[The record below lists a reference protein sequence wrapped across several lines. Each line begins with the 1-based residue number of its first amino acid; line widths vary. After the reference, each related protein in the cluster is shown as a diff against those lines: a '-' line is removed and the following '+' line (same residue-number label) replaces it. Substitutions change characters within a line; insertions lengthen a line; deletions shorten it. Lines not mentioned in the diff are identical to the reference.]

1 MANARKSS
9 RHNQEKVLFI
19 LMSLIIIGLIVSG
32 YFLFVR
38 KILPE
43 LSGSNG
49 QSQAEAKANVS
60 SSSDS
65 GKAANNANV
74 ETEAFIH
81 PDELQILTVYFPAVG
96 KDILL
101 SELKRVRKRTM
112 LIAQARQIVET
123 ILEGPAKKDLYQ
135 AVPKG
140 TTLRGLFFEPG
151 LFTVDLSREFIGTMS
166 AGTVE
171 QVLAVYSIVNSLT
184 ELDPQAKVK
193 FLINGT
199 EQEASNGHVDFSQP
213 LSRFA
218 SLIGK

>member
-9 RHNQEKVLFI
+9 RHNQEKILFI

-43 LSGSNG
+43 LSGSNST
-49 QSQAEAKANVS
+49 SQAEVKTSGPSNSNADNTENAAKEES
-60 SSSDS
+60 
-65 GKAANNANV
+65 
-74 ETEAFIH
+74 AFI
-81 PDELQILTVYFPAVG
+81 PDDELQILTVYFPSVG

-101 SELKRVRKRTM
+101 SEMKRVRKRTM

-123 ILEGPAKKDLYQ
+123 ILEGPSKNDLYQ
-135 AVPKG
+135 AVAKG
-140 TTLRGLFFEPG
+140 TSLRGLFFEPG
-151 LFTVDLSREFIGTMS
+151 LFTVDLSREFMGNMS
-166 AGTVE
+166 SGAVE
-171 QVLAVYSIVNSLT
+171 QILAVYSIVNSLT

-199 EQEASNGHVDFSQP
+199 EQEATNGHVDFSQP
-213 LSRFA
+213 FSRFA